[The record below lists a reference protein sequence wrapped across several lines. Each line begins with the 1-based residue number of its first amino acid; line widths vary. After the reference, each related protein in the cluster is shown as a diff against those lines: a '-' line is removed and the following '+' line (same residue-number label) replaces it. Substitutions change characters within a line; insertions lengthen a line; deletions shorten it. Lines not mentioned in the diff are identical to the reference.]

1 MDTKELFAAIESN
14 TFDPL
19 NPEHLT
25 AITTLQKLLIE
36 LLEKPRFYW
45 AKYQH
50 STWIEPVKLAYREEY
65 HKLMIEV
72 LGADDWR
79 DLSGYTLLARIP
91 DHKAD

>member
-1 MDTKELFAAIESN
+1 METKELFVAIESN

-25 AITTLQKLLIE
+25 AITTLQKQLIE

-45 AKYQH
+45 ARYKQH
-50 STWIEPVKLAYREEY
+50 AAIEPVKLAYREEY
-65 HKLMIEV
+65 NKLMIEV

-91 DHKAD
+91 DYKAN